1 MPTSPPT
8 VTVRGEGQAEGP
20 PELATVSAVLHAS
33 GRTSA
38 EVTRALADLAHQ
50 VEAALPDLSFDSVR
64 TDPFSVSP
72 VFDRRSGVR
81 ITGYTGRYATRLTLA
96 DFFGL
101 SDLVVALAGLPG
113 AQVDGPWWSLRRDS
127 PLHREARV
135 DAVRAAVARARDYAD
150 ALGATLGDLLEL
162 SDTDGGTG
170 GTMPRMFAMAARGGA
185 PAEPELDLE
194 PQPQTVT
201 ASLTARFALADV
213 PAADALPGQRVRS
226 PARQT

>member
-1 MPTSPPT
+1 MSREAPT
-8 VTVRGEGQAEGP
+8 VTVLGEGQAEGP

-72 VFDRRSGVR
+72 VFDRRSGVK
-81 ITGYTGRYATRLTLA
+81 ITGYTGRYSTRLTLA

-113 AQVDGPWWSLRRDS
+113 AQVDGPSWSLRRDS

-162 SDTDGGTG
+162 SDTDGGMG
-170 GTMPRMFAMAARGGA
+170 GTPRMFAMAARGGA
-185 PAEPELDLE
+185 PDLPELDLE

-201 ASLTARFALADV
+201 ANVTVRFTLTDV
-213 PAADALPGQRVRS
+213 PAADALPR
-226 PARQT
+226 

>member
-1 MPTSPPT
+1 MPTSSTPT

-64 TDPFSVSP
+64 TEPFSVSP
-72 VFDRRSGVR
+72 VFDRRSGVK
-81 ITGYTGRYATRLTLA
+81 ITGYTGRYSTRLTLA

-113 AQVDGPWWSLRRDS
+113 AQVDGPWWSLRRES
-127 PLHREARV
+127 ALHREARV

-162 SDTDGGTG
+162 SDADAGMGGSA
-170 GTMPRMFAMAARGGA
+170 RMFAMSPGGGR
-185 PAEPELDLE
+185 PAPELDLE

-201 ASLTARFALADV
+201 AAVTARFALTDV
-213 PAADALPGQRVRS
+213 PAAAVLPG
-226 PARQT
+226 